1 VPLQHVMLSLAL
13 LVFIKRAIAAENMPH
28 LIACVVVVSVAWGYE
43 FSRGEMFQQC
53 DGEAARS
60 AMLYEHTPDGLERTY
75 VHAIH
80 ASLFW
85 MWGFVAVV
93 ISVLVAF
100 VYRHFGW
107 QTFSVVSRLR
117 LSLAAYRLLQWQR
130 AATEWSIFVCLLY
143 TAATALDTTFYRAQ
157 GIVSAQARPRALL
170 IAHASQH
177 TPHRTRLTAHASQ
190 HTPHRT
196 RLTAHASVP
205 MERARLQVVTYCI
218 IAADVLVLF
227 LCHRFSLAFTP
238 RSTRFV
244 SCFRRYLSLAPAAA
258 L

>member
-1 VPLQHVMLSLAL
+1 MLSLAL

-43 FSRGEMFQQC
+43 LSRGEMFQQC

-190 HTPHRT
+190 HTPHST
-196 RLTAHASVP
+196 RLWPHGTSSPAGRHVLHHRRR
-205 MERARLQVVTYCI
+205 RARPFPLPPLLARLHATK
-218 IAADVLVLF
+218 
-227 LCHRFSLAFTP
+227 HSL
-238 RSTRFV
+238 RQ
-244 SCFRRYLSLAPAAA
+244 LLPA
-258 L
+258 LP